1 MGYAAFSFD
10 PDVSH
15 LEFEV
20 GKDAFRGKLTLSLTV
35 PTAKAIAAFAMELR
49 GSTLPVTRLSIDDFG
64 MLDISV
70 SPKDTTGHYM
80 ISIELSYGGNAAKV
94 TLIVDYAEV
103 LEFSNQLR
111 ALVEGRLEH
120 FTVQE
125 F

>member
-1 MGYAAFSFD
+1 MGYATFTYDA
-10 PDVSH
+10 DVSH
-15 LEFEV
+15 IEIEV
-20 GKDAFRGKLTLSLTV
+20 EKYGYRGKLTLSLTV
-35 PTAKAIAAFAMELR
+35 PAAEAMTAFAMELR

-80 ISIELSYGGNAAKV
+80 ISIELSCGGNAAKV
-94 TLIVDYAEV
+94 GLVVDYAQV